1 MPNGRPGDS
10 RTHDILHHQ
19 MEVFGPSIDTL
30 VREIDPRIAEADRA
44 AFLELIESW
53 PFAADGTPQ
62 DPDALFFRLSALRDR
77 LGPPRPLPVEAEAV
91 APRVSPPPPRRRGT
105 PLAAAIGLFIGGFVG
120 LPLGFLAYLVLRETV
135 LPTTLWGS
143 DGVMWA
149 IIAAVAAPAALIG
162 ALQGGHPTRIGHA
175 LLIALL
181 GFFLGSLGSGMA
193 AGIIA
198 FVIAAMAGI
207 PQREGSFAMG
217 VVFGLVPLAALAGG
231 LLLAAWTGRRA
242 WRNWRG

>member
-10 RTHDILHHQ
+10 RAHDILHHGLD
-19 MEVFGPSIDTL
+19 VFGPSIDTL
-30 VREIDPRIAEADRA
+30 VREIEPRIAAADRA

-53 PFAADGTPQ
+53 PFQADGTPQ

-77 LGPPRPLPVEAEAV
+77 LGPPRPVPVEAEPIAS
-91 APRVSPPPPRRRGT
+91 RLSPPPPRRRGT
-105 PLAAAIGLFIGGFVG
+105 PLAAAIGLLIGGFVG
-120 LPLGFLAYLVLRETV
+120 LPLGFLAYLALRETV

-143 DGVMWA
+143 GAVMWA
-149 IIAAVAAPAALIG
+149 IIGAVAGPSALIG
-162 ALQGGHPTRIGHA
+162 TLQGGHPTRTGHA

-181 GFFLGSLGSGMA
+181 GFFLGSLASGIA
-193 AGIIA
+193 TGIIA
-198 FVIAAMAGI
+198 FVVGAMADI

-242 WRNWRG
+242 WRDWRG